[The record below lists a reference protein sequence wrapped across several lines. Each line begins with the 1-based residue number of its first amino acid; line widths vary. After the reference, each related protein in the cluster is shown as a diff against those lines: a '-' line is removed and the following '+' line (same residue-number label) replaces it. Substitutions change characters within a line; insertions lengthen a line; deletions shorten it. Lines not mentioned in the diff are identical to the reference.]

1 MADYKLIGKNYQ
13 LPDLYAKVTGRSKYA
28 EDFRAEGMVFCK
40 LLVSPMPHARV
51 LSRDTTAAE
60 ALPGVVG
67 ILTADDIPE
76 VNSATGEA
84 SLTDEPRYEG
94 EPILAVAAVDEETA
108 SAAIELI
115 DLELE
120 PLEFVLDPLDS
131 LRPGGPNAFTA
142 EIETEEGETHTI
154 GVNTMRGRE
163 PGEIKWT
170 EEDVAGL
177 APGEIPMNAE
187 AGAEW
192 EYGDVAAG
200 FEEADVIL
208 EENSYFQSLSH
219 QPLESR
225 TTMASWEGGKLF
237 VYPSL
242 QSTVRSVG
250 SFARYAGIEPSDVVL
265 INEFTGGGF
274 GSKISGYAQ
283 AQIPILLSKKI
294 GKPVMMRV
302 TRRDET
308 SFGRA
313 RPGVQA
319 RIKLGMRSD
328 GRITAMEIHAIGDG
342 GPYGRSGDH
351 MNVGGMGSLAYQPV
365 SMRMRGTGIYTN
377 TPPRGPQRG
386 PGGVQSM
393 TMIEPLIAKAAKQ
406 LGLDLVEVHKINAPE
421 GQATYGAPNARTGQ
435 QGNVSSAFVK
445 EAIDKGAELF
455 NWSERVQRS
464 GRRNGSKVTGI
475 GMGVSC
481 YSAGASGVDG
491 LFVIKPDGRMYI
503 KSGIGNLGTG
513 SVFDTMRVAA
523 EGLDMPWEKC
533 EVAWGDTT
541 RNLPWSAS
549 QGGSSTTHAHTR
561 SNHAAALDA
570 HQKLQE
576 IAARDLGGSPG
587 DYEIGG
593 ERVYRRGN
601 MSQGLSF
608 ARAAQRA
615 IELGGKYDGH
625 ELPED
630 INGMTTA
637 SATALAGQ
645 GLMGVAKDNFPEG
658 GRRISFVAGF
668 AEVEVDT
675 ETGDIQLIDYAAGCD
690 AGTILHPKTFEGQIF
705 GGAIQGFSVALSQK
719 WVYDKRWG
727 LLVAK
732 RFYSNRPPGI
742 LDVPHEQPMKWGAAD
757 LPDPFNPIG
766 SKGIGE
772 AAQGAGSSAVVVAI
786 ADALGMDDGNFYRSP
801 ITRDMILTQLEQAP
815 TGHDRLAAHV

>member
-1 MADYKLIGKNYQ
+1 MADYKLLGKNYQ
-13 LPDLYAKVTGRSKYA
+13 TPDLYAKVTGRSKYA

-51 LSRDTTAAE
+51 LSRDTSAAE

-76 VNSATGEA
+76 PSSATSEA

-94 EPILAVAAVDEETA
+94 EPILAVAAVDEQTA
-108 SAAIELI
+108 SEAIELI
-115 DLELE
+115 NLELE

-131 LRPGGPNAFTA
+131 LRPGGPNALTA
-142 EIETEEGETHTI
+142 ETEEGETVRI
-154 GVNTMRGRE
+154 NTMRGRE

-170 EEDVAGL
+170 EADVAGL

-187 AGAEW
+187 AAAEW
-192 EYGDVAAG
+192 EVGDVAAG
-200 FEEADVIL
+200 FAEADVII

-225 TTMASWEGGKLF
+225 TTMAYWDGGKLYI
-237 VYPSL
+237 YPSV
-242 QSTVRSVG
+242 QSTARSVG
-250 SFARYAGIEPSDVVL
+250 PMARYAGIEPSDVVL
-265 INEFTGGGF
+265 VNEFTGGGF
-274 GSKISGYAQ
+274 GGKISGYAQ

-319 RIKLGMRSD
+319 RIKLGMRRD
-328 GRITAMEIHAIGDG
+328 GRITALEIHSIGDG

-351 MNVGGMGSLAYQPV
+351 MNVGTMGSLVYQPMN
-365 SMRMRGTGIYTN
+365 MRMRGTGIYTN

-393 TMIEPLIAKAAKQ
+393 TMIEPLIAKAANQ
-406 LGLDLVEVHKINAPE
+406 LGLDLVEVHKLNAPE
-421 GQATYGAPNARTGQ
+421 GQARFGQPGRTGE

-455 NWSERVQRS
+455 NWRERVQRS
-464 GRRNGSKVTGI
+464 GRRTGSKLTGI
-475 GMGVSC
+475 GMAVSG
-481 YSAGASGVDG
+481 YSAGAAGVDG

-513 SVFDTMRVAA
+513 STFDMMRAAA

-533 EVAWGDTT
+533 EVAWGDTS
-541 RNLPWSAS
+541 RHLPWSCS

-561 SNHAAALDA
+561 ANWAAALDA
-570 HQKLQE
+570 RQKLQE
-576 IAARDLGGSPG
+576 IAARDLGGSPS

-601 MSQGLSF
+601 RSQGLSF

-615 IELGGKYDGH
+615 IEIGGKYDGH

-637 SATALAGQ
+637 SATALVGQ
-645 GLMGVAKDNFPEG
+645 GLMGVAKDNFEQG

-675 ETGDIQLIDYAAGCD
+675 ETGDVRLIDYAAGAD
-690 AGTILHPKTFEGQIF
+690 AGTIIHPKTFEGQIF

-719 WVYDKRWG
+719 WVYDRRWG

-732 RFYSNRPPGI
+732 RFYSNRPPGM
-742 LDVPHEQPMKWGAAD
+742 LDVPHEQPMKWAAAD
-757 LPDPFNPIG
+757 LPDPFNPLG
-766 SKGIGE
+766 AKGIGE
-772 AAQGAGSSAVVVAI
+772 AAQGAGAGAVVVAI
-786 ADALGMDDGNFYRSP
+786 ANALGEENGNFYRSP
-801 ITRDMILTQLEQAP
+801 ITRDMILTQLERAP
-815 TGHDRLAAHV
+815 TGHDRLTAHV

>member
-1 MADYKLIGKNYQ
+1 MADYKLLGKNYQ
-13 LPDLYAKVTGRSKYA
+13 TPDLYAKVTGRSKYA
-28 EDFRAEGMVFCK
+28 EDHRAEGMVFCK

-51 LSRDTTAAE
+51 RSIDSSAAE
-60 ALPGVVG
+60 ALPGFEG

-76 VNSATGEA
+76 VNAPGEA
-84 SLTDEPRYEG
+84 SLTNEPHYEG
-94 EPILAVAAVDEETA
+94 EPILAVAAVDEQTA

-115 DLELE
+115 DLDLE

-131 LRPGGPNAFTA
+131 LRPGGPNAR
-142 EIETEEGETHTI
+142 TEG
-154 GVNTMRGRE
+154 NTMIGRE
-163 PGEIKWT
+163 LGEIKWT
-170 EEDVAGL
+170 ESDVAGL
-177 APGEIPMNAE
+177 DAGQISMEAE

-192 EYGDVAAG
+192 AYGDLAAG
-200 FEEADVIL
+200 FAEADVII
-208 EENSYFQSLSH
+208 EEHSYHQSLSH

-225 TTMASWEGGKLF
+225 TTLAYWEGGKLY
-237 VYPSL
+237 VYPSV
-242 QSTVRSVG
+242 QSTARAVG
-250 SFARYAGIEPSDVVL
+250 PMARYAGIEPSDVVL

-274 GSKISGYAQ
+274 GSKISGYPQ

-308 SFGRA
+308 MFGKA

-319 RIKLGMRSD
+319 RIKLGMRRD

-365 SMRMRGTGIYTN
+365 AMRMRGTGVYTN
-377 TPPRGPQRG
+377 TPPRGAQRA
-386 PGGVQSM
+386 PGGEQSM
-393 TMIEPLIAKAAKQ
+393 TMLSPIIQKAAKQ
-406 LGLDLVEVHKINAPE
+406 LGLDQVEVLKINAPA
-421 GQATYGAPNARTGQ
+421 GQATFGAPGRDGRRS
-435 QGNVSSAFVK
+435 NVSSAFAR

-455 NWSERVQRS
+455 NWRERVQRS
-464 GRRNGSKVTGI
+464 GRRNGSTVTGI
-475 GMGVSC
+475 GVALSTFA
-481 YSAGASGVDG
+481 AGASGVDG

-503 KSGIGNLGTG
+503 KSGIGPLGTG
-513 SVFDTMRVAA
+513 STFDMMRAAA
-523 EGLDMPWEKC
+523 EGMDMPWERC
-533 EVAWGDTT
+533 EVAWGNTS
-541 RNLPWSAS
+541 RHLPWSCS

-561 SNHAAALDA
+561 ANWAAALDA
-570 HQKLQE
+570 RQKLQE
-576 IAARDLGGSPG
+576 IAARDLGGSAS

-601 MSQGLSF
+601 RSQGMSF

-615 IELGGKYDGH
+615 IDLGGTYDGH
-625 ELPED
+625 ELPGD

-645 GLMGVAKDNFPEG
+645 GLMGVAKDNFEEG
-658 GRRISFVAGF
+658 GRRMSFVVGF
-668 AEVEVDT
+668 AEVEVDI
-675 ETGDIQLIDYAAGCD
+675 ETGDIRLVDYAAGCD
-690 AGTILHPKTFEGQIF
+690 VGTVIHPKNFEGQVF

-719 WVYDKRWG
+719 WVYDRRWG

-742 LDVPHEQPMKWGAAD
+742 LDVPYEQPMKWGNAD
-757 LPDPFNPIG
+757 LPDPFNPLG
-766 SKGIGE
+766 AKGIGE
-772 AAQGAGSSAVVVAI
+772 AAQGAGSGAVVVAI
-786 ADALGMDDGNFYRSP
+786 ADALGELGEGTGDFFRSP

-815 TGHDRLAAHV
+815 TGHDRLTAHV

>member
-1 MADYKLIGKNYQ
+1 MADYKLLGKNYQ
-13 LPDLYAKVTGRSKYA
+13 TPDLYAKVTGRSKYA
-28 EDFRAEGMVFCK
+28 EDHRAEGMVFCK

-51 LSRDTTAAE
+51 RSIDSSAAE
-60 ALPGVVG
+60 ALPGFEG

-76 VNSATGEA
+76 VNAPGEA
-84 SLTDEPRYEG
+84 SLTNEPHYEG
-94 EPILAVAAVDEETA
+94 EPILAVAAVDEQTA

-115 DLELE
+115 DLDLE

-131 LRPGGPNAFTA
+131 LRPGGPNARTTQ
-142 EIETEEGETHTI
+142 TEEGTTV
-154 GVNTMRGRE
+154 GVNTTLGRE
-163 PGEIKWT
+163 MGEIKWT
-170 EEDVAGL
+170 DADVAGL
-177 APGEIPMNAE
+177 APGEIPMEAP

-192 EYGDVAAG
+192 EYGDLAAG
-200 FEEADVIL
+200 FAEADVII

-225 TTMASWEGGKLF
+225 TTMAYWEGGKLF
-237 VYPSL
+237 VYPSV
-242 QSTVRSVG
+242 QSTARAVG
-250 SFARYAGIEPSDVVL
+250 PMARYAGIEPSDVVL

-274 GSKISGYAQ
+274 GSKISGYPQ

-308 SFGRA
+308 SFGKA

-319 RIKLGMRSD
+319 RIKLGMRRD

-365 SMRMRGTGIYTN
+365 AMRMRGTGVYTN

-393 TMIEPLIAKAAKQ
+393 TMIEPLIARAAKQ

-421 GQATYGAPNARTGQ
+421 GQARYGAPGRTGQ
-435 QGNVSSAFVK
+435 QGNVSSAFVR

-455 NWSERVQRS
+455 NWSERIQRS
-464 GRRNGSKVTGI
+464 GQRNGSKVTGV
-475 GMGVSC
+475 GMSVST

-503 KSGIGNLGTG
+503 QSGVGNLGTG
-513 SVFDTMRVAA
+513 STFDTMRAAA
-523 EGLDMPWEKC
+523 EGVDMPWEKC
-533 EVAWGDTT
+533 EIAWGDTSQH
-541 RNLPWSAS
+541 LPWSAS

-561 SNHAAALDA
+561 SNWAAALDA
-570 HQKLQE
+570 RQKMQE
-576 IAARDLGGSPG
+576 IAARDLGGSAS

-601 MSQGLSF
+601 RSQGMSF
-608 ARAAQRA
+608 ARVAERA
-615 IELGGKYDGH
+615 IALGGRYDGH

-645 GLMGVAKDNFPEG
+645 GLMGVAKDNFEEG
-658 GRRISFVAGF
+658 GRRMSFVAGF
-668 AEVEVDT
+668 AEVEVDV
-675 ETGDIQLIDYAAGCD
+675 ETGEIRLVDYAAGCD
-690 AGTILHPKTFEGQIF
+690 VGTVIHPKNFEGQVF

-719 WVYDKRWG
+719 WVYDRRWG

-742 LDVPHEQPMKWGAAD
+742 LDVPYEQPMKWGNAD
-757 LPDPFNPIG
+757 LPDPFNPVG
-766 SKGIGE
+766 AKGVGE
-772 AAQGAGSSAVVVAI
+772 AAQGAGSGAVVNAI
-786 ADALGMDDGNFYRSP
+786 ADALGQENGDFFRSP

-815 TGHDRLAAHV
+815 TGHDRLTAHV

>member
-1 MADYKLIGKNYQ
+1 MADYKLIGKNYET
-13 LPDLYAKVTGRSKYA
+13 PDLYAKVTGRAKYA
-28 EDFRAEGMVFCK
+28 EDHRAEGMVFCK

-51 LSRDTTAAE
+51 RSIDSSAAE
-60 ALPGVVG
+60 ALPGFEG
-67 ILTADDIPE
+67 ILTADDIPGDRIAPNE
-76 VNSATGEA
+76 Y
-84 SLTDEPRYEG
+84 SLTNEPHYEG
-94 EPILAVAAVDEETA
+94 EPILAVAAVDEQTA

-115 DLELE
+115 DIDLE

-131 LRPGGPNAFTA
+131 LRPGGPNARTD
-142 EIETEEGETHTI
+142 G
-154 GVNTMRGRE
+154 NTRVGRE
-163 PGEIKWT
+163 VGEIKWT
-170 EEDVAGL
+170 EADVEGL
-177 APGEIPMNAE
+177 AADEIPWDAE
-187 AGAEW
+187 AGSEW
-192 EYGDVAAG
+192 EYGDLAAG
-200 FEEADVIL
+200 FAEADLII
-208 EENSYFQSLSH
+208 EEHSYFQSLSH

-225 TTMASWEGGKLF
+225 TTMAYWEGGKLY
-237 VYPSL
+237 VYPSV
-242 QSTVRSVG
+242 QSTARSVPN
-250 SFARYAGIEPSDVVL
+250 FARYAGIEPSDVVL

-308 SFGRA
+308 SFGKA
-313 RPGVQA
+313 RPGTQA

-328 GRITAMEIHAIGDG
+328 GRITAVDIHAIGDG
-342 GPYGRSGDH
+342 GPYGGTGDH
-351 MNVGGMGSLAYQPV
+351 MNVGVIGSLAYQPV
-365 SMRMRGTGIYTN
+365 AMRMRGTGVYTN

-393 TMIEPLIAKAAKQ
+393 TMLEPIIAKAAKQ
-406 LGLDLVEVHKINAPE
+406 LGLDLVEVHKLNAPE
-421 GQATYGAPNARTGQ
+421 GQALLGGPGRDGQ
-435 QGNVSSAFVK
+435 RGNVSSAFAK

-475 GMGVSC
+475 GMAVSC

-503 KSGIGNLGTG
+503 KSGVGNLGTG
-513 SVFDTMRVAA
+513 STFDSMRGAA
-523 EGLDMPWEKC
+523 EGLDMPWDKC
-533 EVAWGDTT
+533 EIAWGDSS

-549 QGGSSTTHAHTR
+549 QGGSSTTHAHSR
-561 SNHAAALDA
+561 SNWAAALDA
-570 HQKLQE
+570 RQKLQE
-576 IAARDLGGSPG
+576 IAARDLGGSAS

-601 MSQGLSF
+601 RSLGMSF

-630 INGMTTA
+630 INGMTIA

-645 GLMGVAKDNFPEG
+645 GLMGVAKDNFAEG
-658 GRRISFVAGF
+658 GRRMSFVAGF

-675 ETGDIQLIDYAAGCD
+675 ETGDIRLVDYAAGAD
-690 AGTILHPKTFEGQIF
+690 AGTIIHPKTFEGQIF

-719 WVYDKRWG
+719 WVYDRRWG

-732 RFYSNRPPGI
+732 RFYNNRPPGI
-742 LDVPHEQPMKWGAAD
+742 LDVPYEQPMKWGAAD
-757 LPDPFNPIG
+757 LPDPFNPLG
-766 SKGIGE
+766 AKGIGE
-772 AAQGAGSSAVVVAI
+772 AAQGAGSGAVVVAI
-786 ADALGMDDGNFYRSP
+786 ADALGVENGDFFRSP

-815 TGHDRLAAHV
+815 TGHDRLTAHV